1 MKHMVQKWNNNE
13 LEIILQLLKSS
24 KHIRAIAK
32 EINEPHVTILRRL
45 NELVNKNVLDFRREG
60 KNKIFFLRDNIIT
73 KSYIYR
79 AEHYKLE
86 KLVNKS
92 PEMMI
97 IIEEILKKTKAEL
110 ILLFGSYAKFKAKK
124 DSDIDVYIE
133 TGNRK
138 VKKAISEINSN
149 LSIKIGPF
157 NLKSLLIKEMIDN
170 HVIIRGV
177 ERFYS
182 KKENLY

>member
-13 LEIILQLLKSS
+13 MEIILQLLKGS
-24 KHIRAIAK
+24 KHLRAIAK

-138 VKKAISEINSN
+138 VKEAISGINSK
-149 LSIKIGPF
+149 LSVKIGPF
-157 NLKSLLIKEMIDN
+157 NLKSQLIKEIIEN
-170 HVIIRGV
+170 HVIIKGV

-182 KKENLY
+182 KNENIY